1 MRKRIESNPASLWP
15 QCSKGVQVGQA
26 IYLSGQVGSDDDG
39 TLAGDDIRSQAKKSL
54 ENIERLL
61 KVAGATL
68 RDIVHLTL
76 YFTDPA
82 NAAGYFEVAAEVFP
96 EDPPAATAVVVVAL
110 LSPRLLIEI
119 QATAIKSA

>member
-1 MRKRIESNPASLWP
+1 MRQRIESNPASLWAE
-15 QCSKGVQVGQA
+15 CSKGVQVGQA

-76 YFTDPA
+76 YFTDAA
-82 NAAGYFEVAAEVFP
+82 NAAGYFEVAAEFFP